1 VRRRRRRWLRRR
13 SFAEP
18 PTSTCTGFAPAVVA
32 GLQSYFATQ
41 PPFGPERQTLIE
53 RYTQGHQTVLAALE
67 GMSAAELDAKTDEW
81 SAREIVHHLADSEMT
96 SAIRLRRLLAE
107 DNPVID
113 GYDEEL
119 FARRLH
125 YSERPVEGSLEAV
138 RGARASTLALLL
150 VLSEEEWAREGTHSE
165 SGRYSVTDW
174 LQIYAAHCHD
184 HADQV
189 RRARRA

>member
-1 VRRRRRRWLRRR
+1 MDAASRRQLIDKYR
-13 SFAEP
+13 E
-18 PTSTCTGFAPAVVA
+18 GPAV
-32 GLQSYFATQ
+32 L
-41 PPFGPERQTLIE
+41 E
-53 RYTQGHQTVLAALE
+53 AALSAVADGDLDTAVE
-67 GMSAAELDAKTDEW
+67 GWTPRQVA
-81 SAREIVHHLADSEMT
+81 HHVADSEMT

-107 DNPVID
+107 ERPQLS

-125 YSERPVEGSLEAV
+125 YSERPLEGSLEAV
-138 RGARASTLALLL
+138 RGARASTLALLE

-174 LQIYAAHCHD
+174 LQVYAAHCHD